1 MAGDL
6 LNSFALIDADGR
18 LVFWD
23 DGFVEEFRFAAPL
36 IKSGASYAEIARA
49 MSRDPRVSAL
59 LASSGFGDLDS
70 LLEHGI
76 EELGSDFRG
85 EYRTPEGRVIRVEQY
100 RAEAGGLRRF
110 SRDVTDER
118 DQGDRL
124 TTVYRRFDAAAG
136 VLVETRRTPDGN
148 YVYQPIDEPLRRLL
162 DLPQGFVGQDAVVFF
177 GRMIASPEDHAR
189 NHAQL
194 EHAARTLEAIE
205 MDFCVRDGN
214 ERKRWLRHSTMPR
227 READG
232 TVIYSGVMRDV
243 TREKEAEDQVDLLQ
257 SVVVRSSDSI
267 VIFETVKTP
276 SAATRILYVNT
287 KFTELFGGTAEA
299 LIGQPLE
306 SLAANDFP
314 NVGYKILMAA
324 LERDDGAPV
333 EYRAKGRDGR
343 VFWLEVRVKIVQ
355 KLDDGTI
362 RWVVISRDVTQRREA
377 QDELLRAKER
387 AEAGDRAKSEF
398 LANMSHELRTP
409 LNAVIGFTELIQ
421 QSVAETGWTP
431 DYDEYLTDVVSSGR
445 HLLALINTIL
455 DLSRME
461 AGQLTLTPEPVDLV
475 ELIGASLASISDA
488 ARGGGVTLSVDL
500 PAEKTEVPG
509 DGRKLS
515 QALLNVL
522 SNAVKFTPAGGKV
535 SVSARLDPADAVIE
549 IADTGCGIAEADRER
564 VLQPFVQAASSLS
577 RQFGG
582 TGLGLSIAHRICA
595 LHGGTLTLDSV
606 EGKGTT
612 VRISLPR

>member
-1 MAGDL
+1 MTGDP

-36 IKSGASYAEIARA
+36 IKAGASYAEIART
-49 MSRDPRVSAL
+49 MSRDPRVSEL
-59 LASSGFGDLDS
+59 LASSSFGDLDS
-70 LLEHGI
+70 LLEDGI

-100 RAEAGGLRRF
+100 QTEAGGLRRF
-110 SRDVTDER
+110 ARDVTGER
-118 DQGDRL
+118 DQGDSR
-124 TTVYRRFDAAAG
+124 TTVYRRLDAAAG
-136 VLVETRRTPDGN
+136 VLVETRRLPDGN
-148 YVYQPIDEPLRRLL
+148 YVFQPIDEPLRRLL
-162 DLPQGFVGQDAVVFF
+162 DLPAEFVGQDAVAFF
-177 GRMIASPEDHAR
+177 GRMIASPADHAR

-194 EHAARTLEAIE
+194 EHAARTLESIE
-205 MDFCVRDGN
+205 HDYCVRDGN
-214 ERKRWLRHSTMPR
+214 ERKRWLRHSMMPR

-232 TVIYSGVMRDV
+232 TVIFSGILRDV
-243 TREKEAEDQVDLLQ
+243 TREKEAEEQVDLLQ

-267 VIFETVKTP
+267 VIFETVRDPKE
-276 SAATRILYVNT
+276 ATRILYVNT

-306 SLAANDFP
+306 NLAANDFEK
-314 NVGYKILMAA
+314 VGYKILMAA
-324 LERDDGAPV
+324 LERDDGVPV
-333 EYRAKGRDGR
+333 EYQAKGRDGR
-343 VFWLEVRVKIVQ
+343 IFWLEVRVKIVQ
-355 KLDDGTI
+355 KRDDGAI
-362 RWVVISRDVTQRREA
+362 RWVVISRDVTQRRDE
-377 QDELLRAKER
+377 QDELRRAKER

-421 QSVAETGWTP
+421 QSVAQTGWIP

-445 HLLALINTIL
+445 HLLDLINTIL
-455 DLSRME
+455 DLSRIE
-461 AGQLTLTPEPVDLV
+461 AGQLTLTPAPVDLG
-475 ELIGASLASISDA
+475 ELIGATLAELSDA
-488 ARGGGVTLSVDL
+488 AREGGVALSVHL
-500 PAEKTEVPG
+500 PAEKIEIPG
-509 DGRKLS
+509 DGRKLG

-535 SVSARLDPADAVIE
+535 SVTAHLDGAAAIVE
-549 IADTGCGIAEADRER
+549 VADTGCGIPEADRER
-564 VLQPFVQAASSLS
+564 VLQPFVQVASSLS

-582 TGLGLSIAHRICA
+582 SGLGLSIAQRICS
-595 LHGGTLTLDSV
+595 LHGGALTLDSV